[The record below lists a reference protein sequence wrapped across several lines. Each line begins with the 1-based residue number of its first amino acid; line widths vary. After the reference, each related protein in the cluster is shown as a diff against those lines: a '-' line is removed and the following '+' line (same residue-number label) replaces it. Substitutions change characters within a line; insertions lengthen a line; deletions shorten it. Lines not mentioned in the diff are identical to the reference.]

1 MKVGVFG
8 GSFDPIHRGHVEPV
22 AAARRALGLDRV
34 LFVPTAR
41 PPHKPERRLA
51 PALARYA
58 MAELALL
65 DFPELEVSPIELRDE
80 RPAYTIETLERLRV
94 ERPGDEIWLL
104 VGADSFHE
112 LHTWR
117 RFRDLLAGFPVGVL
131 ARPGVGTMAPP
142 ASALAPELAAAL
154 DGARVEWVGNPP
166 LPISASEIR
175 SLLARGEEPP
185 AGWLDPR
192 VLKFLFKYRLYR

>member
-1 MKVGVFG
+1 MRVGVFG

-22 AAARRALGLDRV
+22 EAARRALGLDRV

-41 PPHKPERRLA
+41 PPHKPDRRMA

-65 DFPELEVSPIELRDE
+65 DHPALEVSALELLEE
-80 RPAYTIETLERLRV
+80 RPAYTIETLEGLRAA
-94 ERPGDEIWLL
+94 RPGDEIWLL
-104 VGADSFHE
+104 VGADSFVQ

-131 ARPGVGTMAPP
+131 ARPGA
-142 ASALAPELAAAL
+142 ASGALAPELAAAL
-154 DGARVEWVGNPP
+154 AGARVEWVANEP
-166 LPISASEIR
+166 LAISASEIR
-175 SLLARGEEPP
+175 TLLGRGDEQP

-192 VLKFLFKYRLYR
+192 VLTFLRKYRLYR

>member
-1 MKVGVFG
+1 MKIGVFG

-65 DFPELEVSPIELRDE
+65 DFPELEVASLELFAE
-80 RPAYTIETLERLRV
+80 RPTYTIESLERLRG

-104 VGADSFHE
+104 VGADSFLA

-131 ARPGVGTMAPP
+131 ARPGAGTAAPP
-142 ASALAPELAAAL
+142 ATALAPELAAAL
-154 DGARVEWVGNPP
+154 GGARVEWVANPP
-166 LPISASEIR
+166 LAISASEIR
-175 SLLARGEEPP
+175 DRLARGEEPL

-192 VLKFLFKYRLYR
+192 VLKFVHKYRLYR